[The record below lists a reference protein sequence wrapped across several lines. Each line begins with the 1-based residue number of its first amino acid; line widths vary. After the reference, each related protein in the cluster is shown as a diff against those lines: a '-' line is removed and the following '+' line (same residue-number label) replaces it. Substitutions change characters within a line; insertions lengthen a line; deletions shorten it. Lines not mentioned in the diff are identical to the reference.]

1 MARDSGIQ
9 AIIDAITASAGEGE
23 GGSSEYIEAQLTAAG
38 QSTPWRPMS
47 RGQAIVAYTVAL
59 NGSTSVAIRIEWS
72 NDGTTNRGNVDD
84 ANTVITSNGSDFFVV
99 VAKLPYI
106 RLSFV
111 SETGGSNATIDVLV
125 IA

>member
-9 AIIDAITASAGEGE
+9 AIIDAIAASAGGE

-38 QSTPWRPMS
+38 QSTPWRPVATS
-47 RGQAIVAYTVAL
+47 QAIVAYTVAL
-59 NGSTSVAIRIEWS
+59 NGSTNVAIRVEWS

-84 ANTVITSNGSDFFVV
+84 ANTVITSNLSDFFVV

-106 RLSFV
+106 RLTFV
-111 SETGGSNATIDVLV
+111 SETGGTNATVDVLV

>member
-9 AIIDAITASAGEGE
+9 AIIDAIATSAGE

-38 QSTPWRPMS
+38 QSTPWRPVATS
-47 RGQAIVAYTVAL
+47 QAIVAYTVAL
-59 NGSTSVAIRIEWS
+59 NGSTNVAIRVEWS

-84 ANTVITSNGSDFFVV
+84 ANTVITSNLSDFFVV

-106 RLSFV
+106 RLTFV
-111 SETGGSNATIDVLV
+111 SETGGTNATVDVLV